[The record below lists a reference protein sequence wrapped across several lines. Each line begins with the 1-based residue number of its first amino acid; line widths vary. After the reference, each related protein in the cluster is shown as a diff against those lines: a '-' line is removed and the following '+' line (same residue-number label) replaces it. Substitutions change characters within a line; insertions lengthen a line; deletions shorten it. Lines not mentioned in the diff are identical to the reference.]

1 MSDSNVLST
10 SDAFTSTHKL
20 AVEVLIAAWTIRPEG
35 EDIDD
40 IADLLGVYLERAAD
54 EEIAKGLAEVA
65 CVPHDQM
72 RGQLRVAAQQEL
84 HRRAFPSYRWAT
96 TTEIH
101 PVRYRSSLHMAAHL
115 LDAHLEQVPQRL
127 PLAQLEDF
135 HAEAHRHWQGRPH
148 RHTPAPSTPATAA
161 EVHVLVV
168 ATKHDRMVTVHWTD
182 EDARAALASFVD
194 QAWEPMLADE
204 PMPADPGAA
213 IERYFSRTPRRLLLP
228 PEHHHLQPDSAV
240 RSCPLTSDATT
251 SAAKPATRPARP
263 T

>member
-1 MSDSNVLST
+1 MSDSNILST

-35 EDIDD
+35 EDIND
-40 IADLLGVYLERAAD
+40 IADLLGVHLERAAD

-72 RGQLRVAAQQEL
+72 RDQLRVAAQQEL

-96 TTEIH
+96 TTEVH

-148 RHTPAPSTPATAA
+148 RHTPAPSTPA
-161 EVHVLVV
+161 
-168 ATKHDRMVTVHWTD
+168 RRW
-182 EDARAALASFVD
+182 RASLTRH
-194 QAWEPMLADE
+194 
-204 PMPADPGAA
+204 G
-213 IERYFSRTPRRLLLP
+213 SRCWPTSRCLP
-228 PEHHHLQPDSAV
+228 
-240 RSCPLTSDATT
+240 T
-251 SAAKPATRPARP
+251 PARQSSATSHVPPDDSYFLQSITISSP
-263 T
+263 TAR

>member
-148 RHTPAPSTPATAA
+148 RHTPAPSTP
-161 EVHVLVV
+161 L
-168 ATKHDRMVTVHWTD
+168 
-182 EDARAALASFVD
+182 
-194 QAWEPMLADE
+194 PM
-204 PMPADPGAA
+204 
-213 IERYFSRTPRRLLLP
+213 RRCTCWSWRP
-228 PEHHHLQPDSAV
+228 S
-240 RSCPLTSDATT
+240 TT
-251 SAAKPATRPARP
+251 GW
-263 T
+263 